1 MKIGVSQI
9 KIGNIRRNQRSY
21 KKQRIS
27 RRLKKIRR
35 KRHSVLSVE
44 TWGRSETRR
53 MKQES
58 LKEKAE
64 SQQNV
69 GENQEKARR
78 KQNKAR
84 RNGNLSES
92 QED

>member
-1 MKIGVSQI
+1 
-9 KIGNIRRNQRSY
+9 
-21 KKQRIS
+21 
-27 RRLKKIRR
+27 
-35 KRHSVLSVE
+35 
-44 TWGRSETRR
+44 

-69 GENQEKARR
+69 GETQEKARR
-78 KQNKAR
+78 KVNKAR
-84 RNGNLSES
+84 INGNLSES